1 MEQNNAI
8 QGSQEWFDDRL
19 GRVTGSKDGGLP
31 SIMGTKAAYEGLLYQ
46 KVGERLMEH
55 VDMEN
60 MHESSMARGKRLE
73 PEGVAA
79 FEYVT
84 GKKAYPSGLVKNP
97 ENEWIA
103 YSPDGVINE
112 SEDVEVKCPE
122 EKNYTKILESRQVP
136 DEYVWQI
143 TQGFCANP
151 KLMTR
156 WFVAYNPDIPK
167 HPIVIIKCNRE
178 DWQDHIDRAMAK
190 QLQFLAEVEVKLAK
204 IKSNENNPNHS
215 K

>member
-1 MEQNNAI
+1 MNQSNNAL
-8 QGSQEWFDDRL
+8 QGTQEWFDDRL
-19 GRVTGSKDGGLP
+19 GRITGSKDGGLP
-31 SIMGTKAAYEGLLYQ
+31 AIMGTKAAYEGFLYQ
-46 KVGERLMEH
+46 KVGERLMDH
-55 VDMEN
+55 FDMEN
-60 MHESSMARGKRLE
+60 MYESSMARGKRLE

-84 GKKAYPSGLVKNP
+84 GKKVYSSGLIKNP

-103 YSPDGVINE
+103 YSPDGIISE

-167 HPIVIIKCNRE
+167 YPIVIIKCDRA
-178 DWQDHIDRAMAK
+178 DWQERIDQAIAK
-190 QLQFLAEVEVKLAK
+190 QTQFLLEVDEKLK
-204 IKSNENNPNHS
+204 EIQTNYGK
-215 K
+215 